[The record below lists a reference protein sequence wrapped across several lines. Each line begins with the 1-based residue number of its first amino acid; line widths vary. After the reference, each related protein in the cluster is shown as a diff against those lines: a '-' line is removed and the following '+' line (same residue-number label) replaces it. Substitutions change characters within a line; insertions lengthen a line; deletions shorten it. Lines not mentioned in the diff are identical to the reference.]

1 MVNVSFGMKLESI
14 FKIVL
19 FRINIFS
26 LSLVFTKAVSKSIV
40 SIARLIR
47 SVFAYDSARSHED
60 KVVDNEFPA

>member
-1 MVNVSFGMKLESI
+1 MVHVSFGMTLESI

-26 LSLVFTKAVSKSIV
+26 LSLVFTKAVSKSLV

-47 SVFAYDSARSHED
+47 SVFAS
-60 KVVDNEFPA
+60 